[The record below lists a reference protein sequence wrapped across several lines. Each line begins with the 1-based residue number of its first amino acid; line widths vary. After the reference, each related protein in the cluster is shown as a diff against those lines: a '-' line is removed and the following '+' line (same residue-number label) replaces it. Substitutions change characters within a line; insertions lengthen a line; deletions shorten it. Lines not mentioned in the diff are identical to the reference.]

1 MISSDVLRGYT
12 DTMILRILIDGDS
25 YGYEISKAITALAGG
40 TFTMKETT
48 LYSAF
53 KRLQKNGF
61 VEAYPGTVTGGKPR
75 TYLRITAAGREQY
88 AAKCAEWRET
98 TDLITRFIQA

>member
-1 MISSDVLRGYT
+1 MISSDILRGYT
-12 DTMILRILIDGDS
+12 DTMILRILLDGDS

-40 TFTMKETT
+40 DFTMKETT

-53 KRLQKNGF
+53 KRLQKNGH

-75 TYLRITAAGREQY
+75 TYFRITAAGREHY
-88 AAKCAEWRET
+88 GGKCAEWHET
-98 TDLITRFIQA
+98 TKLITRFIKD